1 MRTKTTTATTTLIK
15 GTIKGGSF
23 LSVALV
29 RFANLHPLTNT
40 IPESF

>member
-1 MRTKTTTATTTLIK
+1 MRTKTITATSSLVK

-40 IPESF
+40 IPESY